1 MLAHA
6 LPKQKRRSWRPG
18 AGDWEG
24 GRSREATV
32 LPQRHGD
39 RAGPCTSSRI
49 SAAGR
54 SGRRAP
60 RARLPACLRGEGICV
75 VNYVARRRRFLA
87 RLCGKRRGGRMCRVR
102 MLLEHVSC
110 RRALMADGSCGQ
122 VTVLALP
129 RHVTYVLASRHLTA
143 QSGEGIWSGMS
154 VRVAPVSA
162 WRARES
168 RINESVSF
176 FEMGSTPTPLTVR
189 AKRVATARPRRS
201 CLLRTASRRPKPA
214 NRRKPHRRRRARS
227 LVLRLLA
234 RQTRLPGATN
244 NTRYGEGCASPR
256 RFFTHH
262 TRTTLPTSPP
272 PPRSMHDSMNT

>member
-87 RLCGKRRGGRMCRVR
+87 RLCGKRRGGANVPRAHVVGACVMPTCPHGRWLMWASDRAGAPAPCHLRTREPPSDRTEWRGNLVGYVGSSCATCR
-102 MLLEHVSC
+102 
-110 RRALMADGSCGQ
+110 G
-122 VTVLALP
+122 
-129 RHVTYVLASRHLTA
+129 
-143 QSGEGIWSGMS
+143 
-154 VRVAPVSA
+154 
-162 WRARES
+162 ARENREFKIQLRIIKNVENRRFLFS
-168 RINESVSF
+168 RPT
-176 FEMGSTPTPLTVR
+176 GSTPTPLTVR

-201 CLLRTASRRPKPA
+201 CPLRTASRRR
-214 NRRKPHRRRRARS
+214 NH
-227 LVLRLLA
+227 
-234 RQTRLPGATN
+234 TN
-244 NTRYGEGCASPR
+244 
-256 RFFTHH
+256 
-262 TRTTLPTSPP
+262 
-272 PPRSMHDSMNT
+272 

>member
-1 MLAHA
+1 M
-6 LPKQKRRSWRPG
+6 
-18 AGDWEG
+18 
-24 GRSREATV
+24 

-87 RLCGKRRGGRMCRVR
+87 RLCGKRRGWRMCRVR

-143 QSGEGIWSGMS
+143 QSGEGIWSGIS
-154 VRVAPVSA
+154 VRVARHVVA
-162 WRARES
+162 RARIANLKNKECLES
-168 RINESVSF
+168 TVSF
-176 FEMGSTPTPLTVR
+176 FTTDGQYADAPNGP
-189 AKRVATARPRRS
+189 
-201 CLLRTASRRPKPA
+201 
-214 NRRKPHRRRRARS
+214 
-227 LVLRLLA
+227 
-234 RQTRLPGATN
+234 RQTRRDGASSALVPSQNGFSSPKPHQLNHTARSNLVHVPGKLPLGY
-244 NTRYGEGCASPR
+244 YGIR
-256 RFFTHH
+256 
-262 TRTTLPTSPP
+262 
-272 PPRSMHDSMNT
+272 